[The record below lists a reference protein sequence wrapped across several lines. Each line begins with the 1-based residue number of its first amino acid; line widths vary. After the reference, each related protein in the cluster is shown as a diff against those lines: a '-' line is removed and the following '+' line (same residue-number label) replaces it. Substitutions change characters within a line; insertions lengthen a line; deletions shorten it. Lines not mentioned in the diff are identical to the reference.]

1 MLLKAWMTYP
11 ITWRTCNIWQC
22 YSEREQR
29 TPIPEGLVTFGK
41 VIRAWT
47 KYPNT
52 WRTPAML
59 LRMLG
64 HYAKQPATVISF
76 CWLPSETG
84 CQIIENHQICNLS
97 PWNRMYYRHKKR
109 RIYHPSIHSLSTHSY
124 SDITILV
131 DWAQKSYWLTGHK
144 QVTGWLAYLL
154 NPQSLK
160 LTMSQPTAQNLSNS
174 AIPPQFNPFPALRA
188 WYLGLTPQCLWQKKD
203 PRMIP
208 RMIPALRWA
217 VTKATLMLH

>member
-144 QVTGWLAYLL
+144 QVTGWLGTNKLLVDLLTYSIHSLSNSQCL
-154 NPQSLK
+154 NPQ
-160 LTMSQPTAQNLSNS
+160 
-174 AIPPQFNPFPALRA
+174 PQTL
-188 WYLGLTPQCLWQKKD
+188 
-203 PRMIP
+203 
-208 RMIPALRWA
+208 
-217 VTKATLMLH
+217 ATLPSHLSLTLSLP